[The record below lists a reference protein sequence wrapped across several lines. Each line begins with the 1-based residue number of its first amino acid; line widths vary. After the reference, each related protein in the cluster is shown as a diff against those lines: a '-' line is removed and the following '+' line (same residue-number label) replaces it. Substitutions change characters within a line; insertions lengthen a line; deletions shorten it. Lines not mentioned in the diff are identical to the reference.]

1 MPLDS
6 DHVLDR
12 RRLKRHLSFWRVGA
26 IVLLV
31 ALIVA
36 AIGRLQGWTDGG
48 YIARFSVARLIVD
61 DPERDRAL
69 AAIARDNDVKALI
82 VRIDSPGGTVV
93 GGEALY
99 LSLRKVAEN
108 KPVVAVMGQ
117 VAASAAYMTALGAD
131 HVIARSGSLTGS
143 IGVLLQTADI
153 TGLLEKVGIKPET
166 IKSAPLKAQPNPL
179 EPFTPEAREATR
191 VVIRDV
197 FEMFVD
203 MVAERR
209 ELSRDDVIKLADG
222 RIFTGRQAVANGL
235 IDALG
240 GEPEARRWLAAK
252 PGIPAGLPVKDVRIE
267 RNDGVWRELIGETV
281 GKTLVSELLRLD
293 GLVSVWHPEA
303 W

>member
-1 MPLDS
+1 MALDS

-12 RRLKRHLSFWRVGA
+12 RRLKRHLTFWRVGA

-36 AIGRLQGWTDGG
+36 VVGRLQGWTDGG
-48 YIARFSVARLIVD
+48 YIARFTVARLIVD
-61 DPERDRAL
+61 DPDRDKAL
-69 AAIARDNDVKALI
+69 AIIAEDDDAKALI

-99 LSLRKVAEN
+99 LSLRRVAGN

-131 HVIARSGSLTGS
+131 RVVARSGSLTGS

-153 TGLLEKVGIKPET
+153 TGLLEKIGVKPET
-166 IKSAPLKAQPNPL
+166 IKSGPLKAQPNPL

-191 VVIRDV
+191 AVVGDV

-209 ELSRDDVIKLADG
+209 NLPRDEVVKLADG
-222 RIFTGRQAVANGL
+222 RIFTGRQAIANGL

-240 GEPEARRWLAAK
+240 GEPEARQWLAEK
-252 PGIPAGLPVKDVRIE
+252 PDIPATLPVKDVRIE
-267 RNDGVWRELIGETV
+267 RDDGAWRELIGETI

-293 GLVSVWHPEA
+293 GLISVWHPEA

>member
-12 RRLKRHLSFWRVGA
+12 RRLKRHLTFWRLGA

-36 AIGRLQGWTDGG
+36 AVGRLQGWTDGG
-48 YIARFSVARLIVD
+48 YVARFTVARLIVD

-69 AAIARDNDVKALI
+69 AAIAGDTDAKALI

-93 GGEALY
+93 GGESLY
-99 LSLRKVAEN
+99 LSLREVAGN

-153 TGLLEKVGIKPET
+153 TGLLDKLGVKPET
-166 IKSAPLKAQPNPL
+166 IKSGPLKAQPNPL
-179 EPFTPEAREATR
+179 EPFTPAAREATR
-191 VVIRDV
+191 GVVRDV

-209 ELSRDDVIKLADG
+209 DLPREDVVKLADG
-222 RIFTGRQAVANGL
+222 RIFTGRQAIANGL

-240 GEPEARRWLAAK
+240 GEPEARRWLAEK
-252 PGIPAGLPVKDVRIE
+252 PGISATLPVKDVKIE
-267 RNDGVWRELIGETV
+267 RDDGAWRELIGKTV

-293 GLVSVWHPEA
+293 GLISVWHPEA

>member
-12 RRLKRHLSFWRVGA
+12 RRLKRHLAFWRIGA

-31 ALIVA
+31 ALVIAVV
-36 AIGRLQGWTDGG
+36 GRLQGWTDAS

-61 DPERDRAL
+61 DPERDRVL
-69 AAIARDNDVKALI
+69 AAIAEDDDAKALI
-82 VRIDSPGGTVV
+82 VRIDSLGGTVV

-99 LSLRKVAEN
+99 LSLREVAGN

-131 HVIARSGSLTGS
+131 RIIARSGSLTGS

-153 TGLLEKVGIKPET
+153 TGLLEKIGVKPET
-166 IKSAPLKAQPNPL
+166 IKSGPLKAQPNPL
-179 EPFTPEAREATR
+179 EPFTPAAREATR
-191 VVIRDV
+191 AVIRDV
-197 FEMFVD
+197 FEMFMD

-209 ELSRDDVIKLADG
+209 NLSRDEVRKLADG
-222 RIFTGRQAVANGL
+222 RVFTGRQAISNGL

-240 GEPEARRWLAAK
+240 GEPEARRWLAEK
-252 PGIPAGLPVKDVRIE
+252 SGIPLTLPVKDVIIE
-267 RNDGVWRELIGETV
+267 RDDGLWRELISETV

-293 GLVSVWHPEA
+293 GLISVWQPEA